1 MINFLEDI
9 YSYFKLKQKET
20 NYRIGFFCENNY
32 IYEYLEP
39 YIEKKKVREKI
50 LIISFQKI
58 SKNEIDKSSLFVF
71 HTNFFRELV
80 FLTLR
85 LKFLYSSTPDLNKT
99 IFKKSKFSNCKY
111 IYLHHTPVS
120 LTLIYNKNAFD
131 SFDAIQIINKF
142 QLKEIKEI
150 SKKNNINIKK
160 FKSKY
165 LFINKQIDNNKKQVA
180 ETDLLIAPSW
190 NSSFYKL
197 NCHVL
202 LSEYLKKSTLT
213 YKLRPHPMSY
223 KKNEITK
230 SEIEKLNIQIDNET
244 FLDLSKYKFL
254 ITDWS
259 GIFIEFAL
267 TFKRKSFLIN
277 TPKKIVN
284 KNYLNYENEPIEIS
298 LRNILGKTYEIK
310 SIQNIIEEIK
320 VLKNNLESMK
330 YLPEDEGVK
339 KIINQNFY

>member
-1 MINFLEDI
+1 LIKFIEDI
-9 YSYFKLKQKET
+9 YSYFKLKKREA
-20 NYRIGFFCENNY
+20 NYRIGFFCENNF

-39 YIEKKKVREKI
+39 YIEKKKKREKI

-58 SKNEIDKSSLFVF
+58 NQNGIDKSSLFIF

-99 IFKKSKFSNCKY
+99 IFKRSKFSNCKY

-160 FKSKY
+160 FKSQY
-165 LFINKQIDNNKKQVA
+165 RFINKQIENNKKQIA

-197 NCHVL
+197 NCHVIL
-202 LSEYLKKSTLT
+202 NKYLKKSTLT

-223 KKNEITK
+223 VKSEITK
-230 SEIEKLNIQIDNET
+230 DEIEKLNIEIDNET
-244 FLDLSKYKFL
+244 LLNLSKYKFL

-259 GIFIEFAL
+259 GIFLEFAL

-298 LRNILGKTYEIK
+298 LRNALGKTYEIK
-310 SIQNIIEEIK
+310 SIQNIVEEIK
-320 VLKNNLESMK
+320 ALKNNSESMK
-330 YLPEDEGVK
+330 YLPEDETVK